1 MPHYRAK
8 LSSATQPLDKE
19 LIGRRLRAV
28 RDRHGLSQE
37 AFAESVGASK
47 RAYANYERGDREV
60 PIGVVKAVLDL
71 YAVEPIWLLSGP
83 GIEPIAA
90 GAGQVDFRLIV
101 QITNELERQLSETG
115 HRLRDE
121 HKARVVKALYLL
133 ALEKGRVSSEKV
145 ASVVDVAVARGR

>member
-1 MPHYRAK
+1 M
-8 LSSATQPLDKE
+8 SSATQPLDKV

-28 RDRHGLSQE
+28 RDQHGLSQD

-47 RAYANYERGDREV
+47 RAYANYERGEREV
-60 PIGVVKAVLDL
+60 PVGVVKAVLDL
-71 YAVEPIWLLSGP
+71 YAVEPVWLLSGP
-83 GIEPIAA
+83 GMEPVAA

-101 QITNELERQLSETG
+101 QITSELELQLAEAG
-115 HRLRDE
+115 HRLRDD

-133 ALEKGRVSSEKV
+133 ALEKGRVTPEKV

>member
-1 MPHYRAK
+1 M
-8 LSSATQPLDKE
+8 SSTTQPLDKE

-28 RDRHGLSQE
+28 RDRHGLSQD

-47 RAYANYERGDREV
+47 RAYANYERGEREV

-71 YAVEPIWLLSGP
+71 YGVEPVWLLSGTST
-83 GIEPIAA
+83 EPIAA

-101 QITNELERQLSETG
+101 QITSELDRQLAEAG

-133 ALEKGRVSSEKV
+133 ALEKGRVTPEKV

>member
-1 MPHYRAK
+1 M
-8 LSSATQPLDKE
+8 SSTTQPLDKV

-28 RDRHGLSQE
+28 RDQHGLSQD

-47 RAYANYERGDREV
+47 RAYANYERGEREV
-60 PIGVVKAVLDL
+60 PVGVVKAVLDL
-71 YAVEPIWLLSGP
+71 YAVEPVWLLSGP
-83 GIEPIAA
+83 GMEPVAA

-101 QITNELERQLSETG
+101 QITSELERQLAEAG

-133 ALEKGRVSSEKV
+133 ALEKGRVTPEKV